1 LKPIQENPFVQH
13 TVIAIFGASGDLTA
27 RKLVPALFNNFRK
40 GRLPADTKIVGMA
53 RSPFTDES
61 FRAKMREGM
70 QQFAPKDF
78 NAEKW
83 QAFAPMLFYQPGD
96 MTKAEA
102 YSGLEQ
108 KITSIAPEGA
118 NRLYYLSTAP
128 EFYPTGA
135 TLLGESSMS
144 HEDERAGFRRIIIEK
159 PFGSDLASAM
169 ELNRT
174 VHRAFRE
181 HQVYRI
187 DHYLGKETVQNIL
200 VFRFANAIFEPLWNR
215 NYIDHVQITVS
226 ETVGVG
232 HRAGYYDKAGVLRDM
247 FQNHI
252 LQLLTLIAMEPP
264 HKYEADAL
272 RNKKVEVLSALR
284 PIGEKDVA
292 EYTVRAQY
300 EGYMHEPGVEQF
312 SATPTYAALK
322 LFVDNWRWQGVPFY
336 LRSGKFLPEKTSE
349 ITIQFRQPPQQL
361 FHLDSEREGLFT
373 NRLSICVQPH
383 EGFHLLFTT
392 KVPDKGMQVQP
403 VDMDFH
409 YKESFGEGAIPEA
422 YERLL
427 LDALNGDASLF
438 TRSDEIELAW
448 KLVDCI
454 HAGWASKFAP
464 PMASYKPNTWGPKA
478 AEILLAR
485 DERRWVHGCGSTKE

>member
-1 LKPIQENPFVQH
+1 MKH
-13 TVIAIFGASGDLTA
+13 TVIVIFGASGDLTA

-40 GRLPADTKIVGMA
+40 GRLPANTKIVGMA
-53 RSPFTDES
+53 RSAFTDES
-61 FRAKMREGM
+61 FRAKMSEGM

-102 YSGLEQ
+102 YAGLEN
-108 KITSIAPEGA
+108 KIASIAPEGA

-135 TLLGESSMS
+135 TLLGESNMS
-144 HEDERAGFRRIIIEK
+144 QEDEGTGFRRIIIEK

-169 ELNRT
+169 DLNHT

-284 PIGEKDVA
+284 PIGEKEVA

-300 EGYMHEPGVEQF
+300 DGYMHEPGVEQF

-361 FHLDSEREGLFT
+361 FHFNAEHDGLFT

-392 KVPDKGMQVQP
+392 KVPDKGMQVQS

-448 KLVDCI
+448 KLVDSI

-478 AEILLAR
+478 AEMLLGR
-485 DERRWVHGCGSTKE
+485 DERHWVHGCGSTKE

>member
-1 LKPIQENPFVQH
+1 MKSTIIV
-13 TVIAIFGASGDLTA
+13 IFGASGDLTA
-27 RKLVPALFNNFRK
+27 RKLVPALFNNYCK
-40 GRLPADTKIVGMA
+40 GRLPANTKIVGMA
-53 RSPFTDES
+53 RSAFTDES
-61 FRAKMREGM
+61 FREKMREGM
-70 QQFAPKDF
+70 QQFAPKDY
-78 NAEKW
+78 NAAKW
-83 QAFAPMLFYQPGD
+83 EQFAPALFYQPGD

-102 YSGLEQ
+102 YAGLES
-108 KITSIAPEGA
+108 KITSIATEGSD
-118 NRLYYLSTAP
+118 RLYYLSTAP

-135 TLLGESSMS
+135 TLLGESGMS
-144 HEDERAGFRRIIIEK
+144 QENEGDGFRRIIIEK
-159 PFGSDLASAM
+159 PFGRDLDSAV

-252 LQLLTLIAMEPP
+252 LQLLTLIAMDPP

-284 PIGEKDVA
+284 PIGVKEVA

-361 FHLDSEREGLFT
+361 FKLQTEHDGIFT

-409 YKESFGEGAIPEA
+409 YQESFGEGAIPEA

-427 LDALNGDASLF
+427 LDALNGEASLF

-454 HAGWASKFAP
+454 HAGWAGKFAP
-464 PMASYKPNTWGPKA
+464 PMATYQPNTWGPRA
-478 AEILLAR
+478 ADMLLAR
-485 DERRWVHGCGSTKE
+485 DERHWVHGCGKHHETA

>member
-1 LKPIQENPFVQH
+1 MKH
-13 TVIAIFGASGDLTA
+13 TVIVIFGASGDLTA

-40 GRLPADTKIVGMA
+40 GRLPANAKIVGMA

-83 QAFAPMLFYQPGD
+83 EAFAPTLFYQPGD

-102 YSGLEQ
+102 YAGLEN

-135 TLLGESSMS
+135 TLLGESNMAQ
-144 HEDERAGFRRIIIEK
+144 EDEGTGFRRIIIEK

-284 PIGEKDVA
+284 AIGEKEVS

-300 EGYMHEPGVEQF
+300 DGYMHEPGVEQF

-361 FHLDSEREGLFT
+361 FKLHNEQDGMFT

-448 KLVDCI
+448 KLVDSI
-454 HAGWASKFAP
+454 HAGWAGKFAP
-464 PMASYKPNTWGPKA
+464 PMASYKPHTWGPKA
-478 AEILLAR
+478 AEILLSR
-485 DERRWVHGCGSTKE
+485 DERHWVHGCGSTKE